1 MLFTYDSPS
10 IIFLDEPTTG
20 LDAATAGMVI
30 DILVKLKEKGKTIVL
45 SIHQP
50 RFSIYS
56 QFDWL
61 ILLSDGEIAYQGLA
75 SRALEYF
82 ER

>member
-1 MLFTYDSPS
+1 
-10 IIFLDEPTTG
+10 
-20 LDAATAGMVI
+20 LDAATAGMVM
-30 DILVKLKEKGKTIVL
+30 DLLVRLKEKGKTIVL

-50 RFSIYS
+50 RFSIYN

-61 ILLSDGEIAYQGLA
+61 ILLSEGEVAYQGHA
-75 SRALEYF
+75 SKALQYF